1 MKETKMEKLLDLF
14 IEYIE
19 KENEFWEITGVGY
32 SKEKGEITKF
42 YIEYLDEYDDDEQR
56 KYFAI
61 EKVLSKKFWFI
72 GRLVENEKVDLE
84 KIKESWFI
92 TKTFDLSECWELYS
106 DLESLLMLL
115 SIQDD
120 PIDYLN
126 SILK

>member
-1 MKETKMEKLLDLF
+1 MKEIKMEKLLDLF

-19 KENEFWEITGVGY
+19 EKNEFWELTGVWY

-61 EKVLSKKFWFI
+61 EKVLSIKFGFI
-72 GRLVENEKVDLE
+72 KWLLCNQKIDQEKLDYSLDGCSYIKNDLAWSC
-84 KIKESWFI
+84 IKL
-92 TKTFDLSECWELYS
+92 T
-106 DLESLLMLL
+106 MLL
-115 SIQDD
+115 AIQDN